1 MTHPMRN
8 DAIPYQDTYREGW
21 PIGTKGVWVEPK
33 DSGQYNLLEEDISLP
48 AAVISQAALTNN
60 LTWMQTF
67 ADKNGVKLCPHGKT
81 SMTPALFKQQL
92 ANGAWGM
99 TIATPAQAEVAV
111 AMGAKNIIIANQL
124 VGKANMASIAALQS
138 ENVVDIYC
146 SVDSRQN
153 VEQLSAFFSAKNQRM
168 KVFVELGVSGGRC
181 GVRGT
186 EAAAELARYIHA
198 LPGVALAGVEVYEGV
213 IHGDD
218 MENRIRAFIE
228 DTAQFCQS
236 LSNEGLI
243 DTPDTILTG
252 AGSAWYDIVADV
264 FSRYA
269 DLLPVIRPGCYVTH
283 DSGIYRVAQEK
294 VNARAKQRQGIAAQI
309 EGDLQNAL
317 EVWAYVI
324 SLPEKGK
331 AVIGLGKRDAAYDA
345 GLPIAERGFRQG
357 KAIDVSGLVATAV
370 MDQHTFMDVPEHSDL
385 QVGDILTF
393 STSHPCLTFDKW
405 RYIALSDENCVV
417 REWMT
422 TQF

>member
-81 SMTPALFKQQL
+81 SMTPTLFKQQL
-92 ANGAWGM
+92 ATGAWGM

-138 ENVVDIYC
+138 ENVVEIYC

-186 EAAAELARYIHA
+186 EAAEELARYIHA

-236 LSNEGLI
+236 LSNEDLI
-243 DTPDTILTG
+243 DTPNTILTG

-283 DSGIYRVAQEK
+283 DSGIYSVAQEK
-294 VNARAKQRQGIAAQI
+294 VYARAKQRQGIAAQI

>member
-33 DSGQYNLLEEDISLP
+33 DSGQYSLLEEDISLP

-81 SMTPALFKQQL
+81 SMTPTLFKQQL

-236 LSNEGLI
+236 LNNEGLI

-283 DSGIYRVAQEK
+283 DSGIYRAAQEK

-345 GLPIAERGFRQG
+345 GLPLAERGFRQG